1 MSREKD
7 QDLVVAKNF
16 PMRELA
22 EAAKQIL
29 RDHGIECLLQS
40 SEIVGS
46 GTMRGV
52 DLYVRKESRE
62 EALQL
67 LDSLYDGI

>member
-1 MSREKD
+1 MNTTGPDEM
-7 QDLVVAKNF
+7 VVAKNF

-22 EAAKQIL
+22 DTAREIL
-29 RDHGIECLLQS
+29 RENGIESLLQS

-46 GTMRGV
+46 GTFQGV
-52 DLYVRKESRE
+52 DLWVRKWQRE

-67 LDSLYDGI
+67 LESLYDGI